1 MCGRFL
7 SDVDLAEM
15 TQAIILGDEIFKSP
29 NTDVKPG
36 DAYTVIVGR
45 NEQHRLKTLR
55 WGMTGK
61 DGRLLINAR
70 SETLR
75 QRPTFAKL
83 MGRRCLVP
91 ATLFYEWERL
101 ARMKV
106 MHRFGRKN
114 SGVLYLAGL
123 YDEEAF
129 VIITMASE
137 GDVAKIHDR
146 MPVALSG
153 PDIDRWLDGS
163 AESAYETLL
172 AQHPDYQ
179 QMDQTEQLRF
189 W

>member
-15 TQAIILGDEIFKSP
+15 TQVILSGDEVFKSP
-29 NTDVKPG
+29 HADVRPG
-36 DAYTVIVGR
+36 DDYTVIVSEHG
-45 NEQHRLKTLR
+45 QHRLRTLR
-55 WGMTGK
+55 WGLSGK
-61 DGRLLINAR
+61 DHRLIINAR
-70 SETLR
+70 CETLR
-75 QRPTFAKL
+75 QRPTFDRL
-83 MGRRCLVP
+83 MARRCLVP
-91 ATLFYEWERL
+91 ATLFYEWEHL

-123 YDEEAF
+123 YDEESF

-137 GDVAKIHDR
+137 GDMAKIHDR

-153 PDIDRWLDGS
+153 PDIDRWLDGPVDR
-163 AESAYETLL
+163 AYETLM

-179 QMDQTEQLRF
+179 QMDETEQLRF

>member
-83 MGRRCLVP
+83 LGRR
-91 ATLFYEWERL
+91 
-101 ARMKV
+101 
-106 MHRFGRKN
+106 
-114 SGVLYLAGL
+114 
-123 YDEEAF
+123 
-129 VIITMASE
+129 
-137 GDVAKIHDR
+137 
-146 MPVALSG
+146 
-153 PDIDRWLDGS
+153 
-163 AESAYETLL
+163 
-172 AQHPDYQ
+172 
-179 QMDQTEQLRF
+179 
-189 W
+189 